1 MKQFKVQLSRPLLWV
16 TVIVTLVLVGVFSFL
31 LSLVVHPPFG
41 LDNWIWLIV
50 MGSLLIILVR
60 FACMQPVLLELT
72 DDRLTIVRVY
82 GKVDISRH
90 EIVEV
95 YRKKRLWLDMKIFGD
110 AGWFGYIGVFWNK
123 KEGLHRDYVKDLSKA
138 VVIRTNHG
146 YYIVSCEHP
155 GDLIHELKKSM
166 HVL

>member
-1 MKQFKVQLSRPLLWV
+1 MI

-72 DDRLTIVRVY
+72 
-82 GKVDISRH
+82 
-90 EIVEV
+90 
-95 YRKKRLWLDMKIFGD
+95 
-110 AGWFGYIGVFWNK
+110 
-123 KEGLHRDYVKDLSKA
+123 EGLHRDYVKNLSKA